1 MSKSSNKTA
10 PASRG
15 KGKTVSKD
23 VKIDVHY
30 LTRVEGHGNIVVDVK
45 DGKLTKCEFQ
55 VIESPRFF
63 ESMLVGRPIWE
74 AQHLTSR
81 ICGICACGHSLAS
94 VKAGED
100 ALGIKPSDEVVMLRK
115 LLLNIETLD
124 SHILHIYILVAPDLL
139 GVKSIVPLIKTHRPI
154 IDMALRMKRMSDY
167 GGEVLAGRHI
177 HPITY
182 VIGGL
187 TQLPSR
193 EGLEK
198 LYRLMLESR
207 KDGEETLKILKT
219 LKFPEFE
226 RPTQYMSLANN
237 DEYAM
242 YDGDL
247 VVNGGRTSKVRDYRK
262 LFMESVVDYS
272 KAKISKIDGKSY
284 AVGALARFNNNHDK
298 LHPNAKAAAK
308 ELGLKA
314 PCHNPYLN
322 TAAQFV
328 EWVHCL
334 EDSISI
340 LKNILK
346 NGLDEKKIVVGSWPK
361 RSEIGK
367 AVYKANT
374 GVACVE
380 VPRGSLFHEY
390 TIDETAHISAAN
402 CVIPTNQNMG
412 NLEDDMRK
420 IVPELLVTKTQEEI
434 TLALEMLARSY
445 DPCISCATHLLDVKF
460 VNGSAGN
467 KGGQG
472 KAKCPARK

>member
-1 MSKSSNKTA
+1 MTKSLNKID
-10 PASRG
+10 SQN
-15 KGKTVSKD
+15 

-45 DGKLTKCEFQ
+45 EGKLTKCEFQ

-63 ESMLVGRPIWE
+63 ESMLVNRSIWE

-81 ICGICACGHSLAS
+81 ICGICACGHTLAS
-94 VKAGED
+94 IKAAED

-115 LLLNIETLD
+115 LLLNAEMLD

-139 GVKSIVPLIKTHRPI
+139 GVKSIVPLIKTHRSVI
-154 IDMALRMKRMSDY
+154 EMALRMKRMSDY

-177 HPITY
+177 HPISY

-198 LYRLMLESR
+198 LYSLMLESR
-207 KDGEETLKILKT
+207 KDAEETVKIIKT
-219 LKFPEFE
+219 LKFPEFQ
-226 RPTQYMSLANN
+226 RPTQYMSLTCD

-247 VVNGGRTSKVRDYRK
+247 VVNGIKSKVADYRK
-262 LFMESVVDYS
+262 LFIESVMDYS
-272 KAKISKIDGKSY
+272 KAKISRINGKSY
-284 AVGALARFNNNHDK
+284 AVGALARFNNNFDK
-298 LHPNAKAAAK
+298 LHKKAKAVAK

-322 TAAQFV
+322 TAAQLV

-334 EDSISI
+334 EDSITILEKI
-340 LKNILK
+340 LKD
-346 NGLDEKKIVVGSWPK
+346 GLSEQKVVVSSWPK

-367 AVYKANT
+367 TKYKPNT
-374 GVACVE
+374 GVECVE

-390 TIDETAHISAAN
+390 SIDETAHITAAN

-420 IVPELLVTKTQEEI
+420 IVPELLGKKTQEEI
-434 TLALEMLARSY
+434 TLSLEMLARAY

-460 VNGSAGN
+460 I
-467 KGGQG
+467 
-472 KAKCPARK
+472 

>member
-1 MSKSSNKTA
+1 MTKSLNKID
-10 PASRG
+10 SQN
-15 KGKTVSKD
+15 
-23 VKIDVHY
+23 VKVDVHY

-45 DGKLTKCEFQ
+45 EGKLTKCEFQ

-63 ESMLVGRPIWE
+63 ESMLVGRSIWE

-81 ICGICACGHSLAS
+81 ICGICACGHTLAS
-94 VKAGED
+94 IRAAED
-100 ALGIKPSDEVVMLRK
+100 ALGVKPSDEVVMLRK
-115 LLLNIETLD
+115 LLLNTEMLD

-139 GVKSIVPLIKTHRPI
+139 GVKSIVPLIKTHRPVI
-154 IDMALRMKRMSDY
+154 EMALRMKRMSDY

-177 HPITY
+177 HPISY

-198 LYRLMLESR
+198 LYNLMLESR
-207 KDGEETLKILKT
+207 KDGEETVKIIKT

-226 RPTQYMSLANN
+226 RPTQYMSLTSD
-237 DEYAM
+237 DEYAI

-247 VVNGGRTSKVRDYRK
+247 VVNGIKSKVRDYRK

-272 KAKISKIDGKSY
+272 RAKISKINGKSY
-284 AVGALARFNNNHDK
+284 AVGALARFNNNFDK
-298 LHPNAKAAAK
+298 LHKKAKAVAK

-322 TAAQFV
+322 TAAQLV

-334 EDSISI
+334 EDSITILEKI
-340 LKNILK
+340 LKD
-346 NGLDEKKIVVGSWPK
+346 GLSEEKVVVSSWPK
-361 RSEIGK
+361 RSEMGK
-367 AVYKANT
+367 IKYKSNT
-374 GVACVE
+374 GVGCVE

-390 TIDETAHISAAN
+390 TIDEAAHITAAN

-420 IVPELLVTKTQEEI
+420 IVPELLGKKSQEEI
-434 TLALEMLARSY
+434 TLDLEMLARAY

-460 VNGSAGN
+460 E
-467 KGGQG
+467 
-472 KAKCPARK
+472 

>member
-1 MSKSSNKTA
+1 
-10 PASRG
+10 
-15 KGKTVSKD
+15 
-23 VKIDVHY
+23 
-30 LTRVEGHGNIVVDVK
+30 
-45 DGKLTKCEFQ
+45 
-55 VIESPRFF
+55 
-63 ESMLVGRPIWE
+63 
-74 AQHLTSR
+74 
-81 ICGICACGHSLAS
+81 
-94 VKAGED
+94 
-100 ALGIKPSDEVVMLRK
+100 
-115 LLLNIETLD
+115 
-124 SHILHIYILVAPDLL
+124 
-139 GVKSIVPLIKTHRPI
+139 
-154 IDMALRMKRMSDY
+154 MKRMSDY

-177 HPITY
+177 HPISY

-198 LYRLMLESR
+198 LYKLMLEAR
-207 KDGEETLKILKT
+207 KDGEATVKIIKT
-219 LKFPEFE
+219 LKFPDFQ
-226 RPTQYMSLANN
+226 RPTQYMSLTNS

-247 VVNGGRTSKVRDYRK
+247 VVNGEKITKVRDYRK

-284 AVGALARFNNNHDK
+284 AVGALARFNNNFAQ
-298 LHPNAKAAAK
+298 LHKKAKVVAK

-322 TAAQFV
+322 TAAQLV

-340 LKNILK
+340 LEKILK
-346 NGLDEKKIVVGSWPK
+346 NGLDEKKVVVSSWPK

-367 AVYKANT
+367 IKYAVNT
-374 GVACVE
+374 GVGCVE

-390 TIDETAHISAAN
+390 TIDETAHISFAN

-420 IVPELLVTKTQEEI
+420 IVPELLGKKTQEEI

-460 VNGSAGN
+460 V
-467 KGGQG
+467 
-472 KAKCPARK
+472 

>member
-1 MSKSSNKTA
+1 MTKSLNKID
-10 PASRG
+10 SQNL
-15 KGKTVSKD
+15 KV
-23 VKIDVHY
+23 DVHY

-45 DGKLTKCEFQ
+45 EGKLTKCEFQ

-63 ESMLVGRPIWE
+63 ESMLVGRSIWE

-81 ICGICACGHSLAS
+81 ICGICACGHTLAS
-94 VKAGED
+94 IKAAED

-115 LLLNIETLD
+115 LLLNTEMLD

-139 GVKSIVPLIKTHRPI
+139 GVKSILPLIKTHRPVI
-154 IDMALRMKRMSDY
+154 EMALRMKRMSDY

-177 HPITY
+177 HPISY

-187 TQLPSR
+187 TQLPSP
-193 EGLEK
+193 EALEK
-198 LYRLMLESR
+198 LYSLMLESR
-207 KDGEETLKILKT
+207 KDGEETVKIIKT
-219 LKFPEFE
+219 LKFPEFQ
-226 RPTQYMSLANN
+226 RPTQYMSLTCD

-247 VVNGGRTSKVRDYRK
+247 VVNGIKSKVADYRK
-262 LFMESVVDYS
+262 LFIESVVDYS
-272 KAKISKIDGKSY
+272 RAKISKINGKSY
-284 AVGALARFNNNHDK
+284 AVGALARFNNNSDK
-298 LHPNAKAAAK
+298 LHKKAKAVAK

-322 TAAQFV
+322 TAAQLV

-334 EDSISI
+334 EDSITILEKI
-340 LKNILK
+340 LKD
-346 NGLDEKKIVVGSWPK
+346 GLNEQKVVVSSWPK

-367 AVYKANT
+367 TKYKPNT
-374 GVACVE
+374 GKGCVE

-390 TIDETAHISAAN
+390 SINETAHITAAN

-420 IVPELLVTKTQEEI
+420 IVPELLGKKTQEEI
-434 TLALEMLARSY
+434 TLDLEMLARAY

-460 VNGSAGN
+460 I
-467 KGGQG
+467 
-472 KAKCPARK
+472 

>member
-1 MSKSSNKTA
+1 MTKSLNKID
-10 PASRG
+10 SQN
-15 KGKTVSKD
+15 

-45 DGKLTKCEFQ
+45 EGKLTKCEFQ

-63 ESMLVGRPIWE
+63 ESMLVGRSIWE

-81 ICGICACGHSLAS
+81 ICGICACGHTLAS

-100 ALGIKPSDEVVMLRK
+100 ALGIKPSDETIMLRK
-115 LLLNIETLD
+115 LLLYTEMLD
-124 SHILHIYILVAPDLL
+124 SHVLHIYILVAPDLL
-139 GVKSIVPLIKTHRPI
+139 GVKSVVPLIKTHRPV

-177 HPITY
+177 HPISY

-198 LYRLMLESR
+198 LYSLMLESR
-207 KDGEETLKILKT
+207 KDGEETVKIIKT
-219 LKFPEFE
+219 LKFPEFQ
-226 RPTQYMSLANN
+226 RPTQYMSLTS
-237 DEYAM
+237 DEEYAM

-247 VVNGGRTSKVRDYRK
+247 MVNGKKSKVSDYRK

-272 KAKISKIDGKSY
+272 RAKISKINGKSY
-284 AVGALARFNNNHDK
+284 AVGALARFNNNSDK
-298 LHPNAKAAAK
+298 LHKKAKAVAK

-314 PCHNPYLN
+314 PCYNPYLN
-322 TAAQFV
+322 TAAQLV

-334 EDSISI
+334 EESITILEKI
-340 LKNILK
+340 LKD
-346 NGLDEKKIVVGSWPK
+346 GLREEKVVVASWPK
-361 RSEIGK
+361 RSQIGK
-367 AVYKANT
+367 IKYKPNT
-374 GVACVE
+374 GIACVE
-380 VPRGSLFHEY
+380 VPRGALFHEY
-390 TIDETAHISAAN
+390 TIEDSAHITAAN

-420 IVPELLVTKTQEEI
+420 MVPELLGKKTQEEI
-434 TLALEMLARSY
+434 TLDLEMLARAY
-445 DPCISCATHLLDVKF
+445 DPCISCATHLLDVSF
-460 VNGSAGN
+460 V
-467 KGGQG
+467 
-472 KAKCPARK
+472 

>member
-1 MSKSSNKTA
+1 MTKSLNKID
-10 PASRG
+10 PQN
-15 KGKTVSKD
+15 
-23 VKIDVHY
+23 VKVDVHY

-45 DGKLTKCEFQ
+45 EGKLIKCEFQ

-63 ESMLVGRPIWE
+63 ESMLVGRSIWE

-100 ALGIKPSDEVVMLRK
+100 ALGIKPSDETIMLRK
-115 LLLNIETLD
+115 LLLYTEMMD

-139 GVKSIVPLIKTHRPI
+139 GVKSIMPLVKTHRPV

-177 HPITY
+177 HPISY

-198 LYRLMLESR
+198 LYSLMLESR
-207 KDGEETLKILKT
+207 KDGEETVKIIKT
-219 LKFPEFE
+219 LKFPEFQ
-226 RPTQYMSLANN
+226 RPTQYMSLTS
-237 DEYAM
+237 DEGYAM

-247 VVNGGRTSKVRDYRK
+247 TVNGKKSKVSDYRK

-272 KAKISKIDGKSY
+272 RAKISRINGKSY
-284 AVGALARFNNNHDK
+284 AVGALARFNNNSDK
-298 LHPNAKAAAK
+298 LHKKAKAVAK

-314 PCHNPYLN
+314 PCCNPYLN
-322 TAAQFV
+322 TAAQLV

-334 EDSISI
+334 EESITILEKI
-340 LKNILK
+340 LKDGLK
-346 NGLDEKKIVVGSWPK
+346 EEKVVVASWPK
-361 RSEIGK
+361 RSQIGK
-367 AVYKANT
+367 IKYKPNT
-374 GVACVE
+374 GIACVE

-390 TIDETAHISAAN
+390 TIEDSAHITAAN

-420 IVPELLVTKTQEEI
+420 MVPELLGKKTQEEI
-434 TLALEMLARSY
+434 TLDLEMLARAY
-445 DPCISCATHLLDVKF
+445 DPCISCATHLLDVSF
-460 VNGSAGN
+460 V
-467 KGGQG
+467 
-472 KAKCPARK
+472 